1 MRTDHD
7 KDTKQPMS
15 TVFLSGSRK
24 MSRLNEPVRT
34 RLQNMIQKGLSIV
47 VGDANGADKA
57 MQSFLAEQKYA
68 SVIVF
73 CSAGKCRNNVGDWP
87 VQAIEVDPK
96 LKGRAFY
103 TVKDKAMAQVAEYGF
118 ILWDGESKGSLANA
132 ETLLDAGKKVALY
145 HAPTKRF
152 VTLKAP
158 SDLTSLRPA
167 HSEDQSQGMRQ
178 KKSDAVGQSTLPFE
192 KAS

>member
-1 MRTDHD
+1 MCADYD
-7 KDTKQPMS
+7 KNKKQPMS

-24 MSRLNEPVRT
+24 LSRLNDRVRT
-34 RLQNMIQKGLSIV
+34 RLQNMMHKNLQIV

-57 MQSFLAEQKYA
+57 MQSYLADQNYA

-73 CSAGKCRNNVGDWP
+73 CSAGKCRNNIGGWP
-87 VQAIEVDPK
+87 VRSIEVDPK

-103 TVKDKAMAQVAEYGF
+103 TVKDRAMADEAEYGF

-132 ETLLDAGKKVALY
+132 RTLLKADKKVAIY

-152 VTLKAP
+152 LHLKALD
-158 SDLTSLRPA
+158 DLALFIA
-167 HSEDQSQGMRQ
+167 KDE
-178 KKSDAVGQSTLPFE
+178 STVLDSRSTMNVRDEEQNVLPFGL
-192 KAS
+192 